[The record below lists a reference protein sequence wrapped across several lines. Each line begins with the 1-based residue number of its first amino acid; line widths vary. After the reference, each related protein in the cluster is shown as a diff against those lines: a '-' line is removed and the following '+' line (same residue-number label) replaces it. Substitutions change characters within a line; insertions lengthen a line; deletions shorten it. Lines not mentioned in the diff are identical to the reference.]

1 MESFERYVGQTFD
14 GRYYIEKVVGIGGMA
29 VVFRA
34 TDSVTHRTVAIKMLK
49 EDVAK
54 DEAAVKR
61 FINESKAV
69 AMLSHPNIVSIYDVS
84 VSGESKYIV
93 MEYIE
98 GITLKSYMS
107 KRGALPLPETLSYC
121 EQLLRALTHAHSRGI
136 VHRDIKPQNILLLKN
151 GLIKVADFGIAKLP
165 NADTVTMTDRAIGT
179 VYYISPEQASGLPI
193 DARSDI
199 YSTGVLLY
207 EMATGRLPF
216 TAESPVSVALMQVQ
230 DKPVPPTSV
239 NPQIPRG
246 LEQIILTAMEKS
258 PLQRFQT
265 AEQMLRWI
273 EALKRDPSVV
283 FRPLATPI
291 EKKNAKEEP
300 KKEKEKEPEGG
311 RNYLEASM
319 LPIILGVAFAFL
331 IACIISAYYLWTEVL
346 FNSENEQSYI
356 MTVENF
362 VGSEFTTALEAD
374 LKSKNYV
381 IHTEYIYDSEL
392 PFGTIVE
399 QEPLANERC
408 RVEPGRLYCDLY
420 LTISRGSETFT
431 LPDVLMQD
439 YRQVENSLAR
449 EYGLIAEVIEDYNSA
464 VTAGYIYRTE
474 PIAGS
479 TVKPGDTVK
488 LYVSRGQKIETK
500 IVPDFVGKTER
511 AARVDMENNNLVV
524 GKVEYEYS
532 DEAEGTVI
540 KQSRV
545 AYTSVAEG
553 TVIDFVVSKGPEPK
567 ETEPAP
573 EDTETAPPEG
583 GEDTEP

>member
-54 DEAAVKR
+54 DEAAVRR

-179 VYYISPEQASGLPI
+179 VYYISPEQASGMPI

-207 EMATGRLPF
+207 EMATGKLPF
-216 TAESPVSVALMQVQ
+216 TADSPVSVALMQVQ
-230 DKPVPPTSV
+230 EKPTPPSEV
-239 NPQIPRG
+239 NPSVPRG

-258 PLQRFQT
+258 PKQRFAT
-265 AEQMLRWI
+265 AEQMLRWV
-273 EALKRDPSVV
+273 EALKRNPSVV
-283 FRPLATPI
+283 FRPLPSPI
-291 EKKNAKEEP
+291 EKERTKDETAK
-300 KKEKEKEPEGG
+300 KHEKTPGPGK
-311 RNYLEASM
+311 NYLDSSM

-346 FNSENEQSYI
+346 FNFENEKSYI
-356 MTVENF
+356 LTVENF
-362 VGSEFTTALEAD
+362 VGSELSSSLESE

-381 IHTEYIYDSEL
+381 VHVEYVYNTDM
-392 PFGTIVE
+392 PFGTIIE
-399 QEPLANERC
+399 QEPLPNERC
-408 RVEPGRLYCDLY
+408 RVEPGRLLCDLY
-420 LTISRGSETFT
+420 LTVSRGSETFT
-431 LPDVLMQD
+431 FPDVMMND
-439 YRQVENSLAR
+439 YRQVESRLSR
-449 EYGLIAEVIEDYNSA
+449 EYGLIVEVVEEYNTA
-464 VTAGYIYRTE
+464 VTAGYIYRTD
-474 PIAGS
+474 PVAGS
-479 TVKPGDTVK
+479 TVKPGDTVT

-500 IVPDFVGKTER
+500 IVPDLCGKTEG
-511 AARVDMENNNLVV
+511 AARVEMENNNLVV

-532 DEAEGTVI
+532 NEPEGTVI

-545 AYTSVAEG
+545 AYTSVTEG

-567 ETEPAP
+567 ETETDDVTGPDTAP
-573 EDTETAPPEG
+573 DTEA
-583 GEDTEP
+583 EP